1 MSSTTLSIGNL
12 KANKIEK
19 NNQQFGQIKEVK
31 IIYEKICI
39 ISTID
44 VV

>member
-1 MSSTTLSIGNL
+1 MSSTTLSTGNL

-39 ISTID
+39 ISTIN

>member
-1 MSSTTLSIGNL
+1 MSSTTLSIRNI
-12 KANKIEK
+12 KANKTEK
-19 NNQQFGQIKEVK
+19 NNQQFGQVKEVK

-39 ISTID
+39 ISTIN